1 MIPLRKAVPEVFDH
15 NLLETEDENSTVIYC
30 DMDGVL
36 ADFDVGFKLLS
47 GGKSA
52 DQFDAEGRTNDLWKL
67 ILNSPNNGIDWWAT
81 LPKTND
87 CDVLWKFITS
97 SGYPVKILSSTSSRR
112 SNSTSAEIGKRRWL
126 SIKLSPVPKDEN
138 IILVDS
144 SEAKK
149 EYALGPNHILI
160 DDLPSNIAQWRATGG
175 TAIEHKNATD
185 SIMQLKKV
193 LGITQNM
200 KARIYN
206 DTLNPNI
213 WNNDKTIKPE
223 VRDALLKV
231 AQDFYAES
239 ELTSPIQDIYVL
251 GSAAN
256 YNWGPNS
263 DVDVHVLVDFNK
275 LSMERD
281 LVKKM
286 VDSIKA
292 NWNKNHNIQIKN
304 HRVELYIQDIT
315 EKNRALGIY
324 SILNNKWIKV
334 PQKLNLNLDKNA
346 IQQKYSDMSL
356 QIKSAI
362 KSNNLEDLKRVL
374 KAVYDMRESGLIKSG
389 EFSTEN
395 IVFKLLRNR
404 GHLDNLKTSVN
415 KVYDTKLSLKES

>member
-1 MIPLRKAVPEVFDH
+1 
-15 NLLETEDENSTVIYC
+15 
-30 DMDGVL
+30 
-36 ADFDVGFKLLS
+36 
-47 GGKSA
+47 
-52 DQFDAEGRTNDLWKL
+52 
-67 ILNSPNNGIDWWAT
+67 
-81 LPKTND
+81 
-87 CDVLWKFITS
+87 
-97 SGYPVKILSSTSSRR
+97 
-112 SNSTSAEIGKRRWL
+112 
-126 SIKLSPVPKDEN
+126 
-138 IILVDS
+138 
-144 SEAKK
+144 
-149 EYALGPNHILI
+149 
-160 DDLPSNIAQWRATGG
+160 
-175 TAIEHKNATD
+175 
-185 SIMQLKKV
+185 
-193 LGITQNM
+193 M

-239 ELTSPIQDIYVL
+239 ELTAPIQDIYVL

-256 YNWGPNS
+256 YNWGPSS
-263 DVDVHVLVDFNK
+263 DVDVHVLIDFNK
-275 LSMERD
+275 LSMERE

-315 EKNRALGIY
+315 ETNRALGIY

-346 IQQKYSDMSL
+346 IQQKYTDMAL
-356 QIKSAI
+356 QIKNAI

-374 KAVYDMRESGLIKSG
+374 KAVYDMRESGLTKSG

-395 IVFKLLRNR
+395 IVFKLLRTR
-404 GHLDNLKTSVN
+404 GHLDNLKTAVN
-415 KVYDTKLSLKES
+415 KVYDMKLSLKETK